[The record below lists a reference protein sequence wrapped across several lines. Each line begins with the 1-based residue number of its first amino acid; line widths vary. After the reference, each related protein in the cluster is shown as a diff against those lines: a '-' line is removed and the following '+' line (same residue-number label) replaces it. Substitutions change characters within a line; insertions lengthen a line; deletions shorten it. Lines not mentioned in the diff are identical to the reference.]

1 MDPGETSLFSLI
13 AKRMSWLSQRQK
25 VLAQNIANAD
35 TPGFA
40 PRDLK
45 PFAFRQILRGE
56 SAGPRAQ
63 VSRTDGAHM
72 SGRNRR
78 ADAADEAR
86 ARRTYETSLSGNS
99 VVIEEQM
106 MKVAETQAAYQ
117 LTTGLYRKHLAM
129 IKSALGR
136 PTQ

>member
-1 MDPGETSLFSLI
+1 MDPGDTSLFSLI
-13 AKRMSWLSQRQK
+13 TKRMSWLSQRQK

-35 TPGFA
+35 TPGYA

-45 PFAFRQILRGE
+45 PFAFRRILRGE

-63 VSRTDGAHM
+63 VRQTDGAHLA
-72 SGRNRR
+72 GRPRA
-78 ADAADEAR
+78 ADAAEESR
-86 ARRTYETSLSGNS
+86 QRQTYETSLSGNS

-106 MKVAETQAAYQ
+106 MKVAETQAEYQ
-117 LTTGLYRKHLAM
+117 LATGLYRKHLAM

-136 PTQ
+136 PAQ